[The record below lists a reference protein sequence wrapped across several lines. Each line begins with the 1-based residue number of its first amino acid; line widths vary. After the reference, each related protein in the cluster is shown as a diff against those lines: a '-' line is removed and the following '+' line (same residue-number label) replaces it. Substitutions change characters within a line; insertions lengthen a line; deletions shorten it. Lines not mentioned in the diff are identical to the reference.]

1 MEIPVKATRWKY
13 HHTRKW
19 HSQNL
24 LFLEIHMSFSE
35 IREGTVVHYACISL
49 PSFTHSF
56 SSHHSTKKIKKS
68 AHCADVCT
76 QEESFFF
83 FFSGII
89 IPFLDSENRR
99 TLFLGEIP
107 KYFFILIASYW
118 HVFGV
123 HSDELHRHFNSNMPC
138 ALTIFSLPDVPHPSP
153 RQSHL
158 RTWDLCICIN
168 LGSTNKRN
176 IKTWYLSF

>member
-56 SSHHSTKKIKKS
+56 SSRHSTKKIKNQHTVLMYVLKKNLFFLFQWNYHS
-68 AHCADVCT
+68 LFRFWREERFFWEIYLNTFYFNLLLIDVYSVYIVM
-76 QEESFFF
+76 SFT
-83 FFSGII
+83 
-89 IPFLDSENRR
+89 D
-99 TLFLGEIP
+99 TLIQVCFDHIQ
-107 KYFFILIASYW
+107 
-118 HVFGV
+118 
-123 HSDELHRHFNSNMPC
+123 
-138 ALTIFSLPDVPHPSP
+138 SP
-153 RQSHL
+153 RRSPSFPQTISPPYM
-158 RTWDLCICIN
+158 RFV
-168 LGSTNKRN
+168 
-176 IKTWYLSF
+176 YLYKSRIHK